1 MMASGNVKHS
11 KKTSVTAE
19 ETPNAMDNVTG
30 AAELDSGEDS
40 TASHRMTIA
49 FQGQPG
55 AYSHMACQQA
65 CPEMEAI
72 PAETFD
78 HAFTATA
85 KGRTDRAMIA
95 IDNSVAGRVADVH
108 HLMPRSGL
116 HIIGEHFQRV
126 NHHLLALPGAKLD
139 QLRVVHSHVHALNQ
153 CRKLLRDLPVS
164 ARVHADTAGA
174 AAEIAAAGDPSHG
187 AIASRLAA
195 KIHDL
200 DILKSGIEDADHN
213 TTRFVILAREPI
225 TPDYDPERPTIMS
238 FFFQVQS
245 VPAALYKA
253 LGGFATNGVNMLK
266 LESYVDAEFNQ
277 AQFYAEIL
285 GHPSETGVKNALD
298 ELRFFSH
305 AVEQLGTYPA
315 HPFRTR

>member
-1 MMASGNVKHS
+1 MDQVAGASEK
-11 KKTSVTAE
+11 
-19 ETPNAMDNVTG
+19 ETITIS
-30 AAELDSGEDS
+30 DSEPKPLK
-40 TASHRMTIA
+40 IA

-65 CPEMEAI
+65 CPDFEPV

-78 HAFTATA
+78 DAFTAVSD
-85 KGRTDRAMIA
+85 GRTERAMIA

-126 NHHLLALPGAKLD
+126 NHHLLGLPGTKID
-139 QLRVVHSHVHALNQ
+139 QLAVVHSHVHALNQ
-153 CRKLLRDLPVS
+153 CRKLLRSLPVS

-174 AAEIAAAGDPSHG
+174 AAEVASVKDPSQA

-195 KIHDL
+195 NIHGL
-200 DILKSGIEDADHN
+200 EILKSDIEDADHN
-213 TTRFVILAREPI
+213 TTRFVILAPEPI
-225 TPDYDPERPTIMS
+225 MPDYDPDRPTIMS

-285 GHPSETGVKNALD
+285 GHPAETSVKNAMD

-305 AVEQLGTYPA
+305 SVEQLGVYPA
-315 HPFRTR
+315 HPFRQRGAAS

>member
-1 MMASGNVKHS
+1 MDQVAGASEK
-11 KKTSVTAE
+11 
-19 ETPNAMDNVTG
+19 ETITISDV
-30 AAELDSGEDS
+30 DDK
-40 TASHRMTIA
+40 RMKIA

-65 CPEMEAI
+65 CPDFE
-72 PAETFD
+72 PVSAETFD
-78 HAFTATA
+78 DAFTAVSE
-85 KGRTDRAMIA
+85 GRTERAMIA

-126 NHHLLALPGAKLD
+126 NHHLLALPGTKIE
-139 QLRVVHSHVHALNQ
+139 QISIVHSHVHALNQ
-153 CRKLLRDLPVS
+153 CRKLLRELPVT

-174 AAEIAAAGDPSHG
+174 AAEVATTRDPSQA

-195 KIHDL
+195 SIHGL
-200 DILKSGIEDADHN
+200 EILKSDIEDADHN
-213 TTRFVILAREPI
+213 TTRFVILAPEPMD
-225 TPDYDPERPTIMS
+225 PGYDPDRPTIMS

-285 GHPSETGVKNALD
+285 GHPSETSVKNAMD

-305 AVEQLGTYPA
+305 SVEQLGLYPA
-315 HPFRTR
+315 HPFRARTAV

>member
-1 MMASGNVKHS
+1 
-11 KKTSVTAE
+11 
-19 ETPNAMDNVTG
+19 MDQVTG
-30 AAELDSGEDS
+30 ASEQETITISNAEQKPLK
-40 TASHRMTIA
+40 IA

-65 CPEMEAI
+65 CPEMEPV

-78 HAFTATA
+78 DAFTAVSE
-85 KGRTDRAMIA
+85 GRTDRAMIA

-126 NHHLLALPGAKLD
+126 NHHLLTLPGTKPGD
-139 QLRVVHSHVHALNQ
+139 LRVVHSHVHALNQ
-153 CRKLLRDLPVS
+153 CRRLLRELPVT

-174 AAEIAAAGDPSHG
+174 AAEVAAMGDPTHA

-195 KIHDL
+195 KIHGLDL
-200 DILKSGIEDADHN
+200 LRSDIEDADHN
-213 TTRFVILAREPI
+213 TTRFVILSREPV

-285 GHPSETGVKNALD
+285 GHPSETGVKNAMD

-305 AVEQLGTYPA
+305 AVEELGTYPA
-315 HPFRTR
+315 HPFRQRGAAA

>member
-1 MMASGNVKHS
+1 MDQVAGASEH
-11 KKTSVTAE
+11 
-19 ETPNAMDNVTG
+19 D
-30 AAELDSGEDS
+30 
-40 TASHRMTIA
+40 ASPLADAPRKPMKIA

-65 CPEMEAI
+65 CPELEPV

-78 HAFTATA
+78 DAFTSVRD
-85 KGRTDRAMIA
+85 GRTERAMIA

-116 HIIGEHFQRV
+116 HIVSEHFQRV
-126 NHHLLALPGAKLD
+126 NHHLLALPGVGID
-139 QLRVVHSHVHALNQ
+139 QLKIVHSHVHALNQ
-153 CRKLLRDLPVS
+153 CRKLLRELPVS

-174 AAEIAAAGDPSHG
+174 AAEVASSKDPSQA

-195 KIHDL
+195 KIHGL
-200 DILKSGIEDADHN
+200 DILKSDIEDADHN
-213 TTRFVILAREPI
+213 TTRFVILAPEPI
-225 TPDYDPERPTIMS
+225 DPGYDPERPTIMS

-285 GHPSETGVKNALD
+285 GHPSEPGVKNAMD
-298 ELRFFSH
+298 ELNFFSH
-305 AVEQLGTYPA
+305 TVEELGTYPA
-315 HPFRTR
+315 HPFRAR

>member
-1 MMASGNVKHS
+1 
-11 KKTSVTAE
+11 
-19 ETPNAMDNVTG
+19 MDQVTG
-30 AAELDSGEDS
+30 ASDKETITISDRERKPL
-40 TASHRMTIA
+40 RIA

-65 CPEMEAI
+65 CPELEPV

-78 HAFTATA
+78 EAFTAVSE
-85 KGRTDRAMIA
+85 GRTERAMIA

-126 NHHLLALPGAKLD
+126 NHHLLALPGTSID
-139 QLRVVHSHVHALNQ
+139 QLQVVHSHVHALNQ
-153 CRKLLRDLPVS
+153 CRKLLRELPVT
-164 ARVHADTAGA
+164 AQIHADTAGA
-174 AAEIAAAGDPSHG
+174 AAEVAAAKDPG
-187 AIASRLAA
+187 QAAIASRLAA
-195 KIHDL
+195 RIHGL
-200 DILKSGIEDADHN
+200 DILRSDIEDADHN
-213 TTRFVILAREPI
+213 TTRFVILAPEPLD
-225 TPDYDPERPTIMS
+225 PGYDPERPTIMS

-285 GHPSETGVKNALD
+285 GHPNEIGVQNAMD

-305 AVEQLGTYPA
+305 SVELLGTYPA
-315 HPFRTR
+315 HPFRQRGAGAALPGLA

>member
-1 MMASGNVKHS
+1 
-11 KKTSVTAE
+11 
-19 ETPNAMDNVTG
+19 
-30 AAELDSGEDS
+30 
-40 TASHRMTIA
+40 
-49 FQGQPG
+49 
-55 AYSHMACQQA
+55 
-65 CPEMEAI
+65 
-72 PAETFD
+72 
-78 HAFTATA
+78 
-85 KGRTDRAMIA
+85 MIA

-116 HIIGEHFQRV
+116 YIVGEHFQRV
-126 NHHLLALPGAKLD
+126 NHHLLVLPGTRLD
-139 QLRVVHSHVHALNQ
+139 QISVVHSHVHALNQ
-153 CRKLLRDLPVS
+153 CRKLLRELPVT
-164 ARVHADTAGA
+164 AKVHADTAGS
-174 AAEIAAAGDPSHG
+174 AAEVARTKDPSQA

-195 KIHDL
+195 KIYGL
-200 DILKSGIEDADHN
+200 EILKSDIEDADHN
-213 TTRFVILAREPI
+213 TTRFVILAPEPI

-285 GHPSETGVKNALD
+285 GHPAETGVKNAMD

-305 AVEQLGTYPA
+305 SVDELGTYPA
-315 HPFRTR
+315 HPFRQRGAAA

>member
-1 MMASGNVKHS
+1 MDQVAGAS
-11 KKTSVTAE
+11 E
-19 ETPNAMDNVTG
+19 QETITISDAHAVP
-30 AAELDSGEDS
+30 LK
-40 TASHRMTIA
+40 IA

-65 CPEMEAI
+65 CPEFEPV

-78 HAFTATA
+78 DAFTAVSD
-85 KGRTDRAMIA
+85 GRTERAMIA

-126 NHHLLALPGAKLD
+126 NHHLLVLPGTSLD
-139 QLRVVHSHVHALNQ
+139 QLHIVHSHVHALNQ
-153 CRKLLRDLPVS
+153 CRKLLRELPVS
-164 ARVHADTAGA
+164 ARVHADTAGS
-174 AAEIAAAGDPSHG
+174 AAEVAAMKDPTQA

-195 KIHDL
+195 KIHGL
-200 DILKSGIEDADHN
+200 EILRSDIEDADHN
-213 TTRFVILAREPI
+213 TTRFVILAPEPI
-225 TPDYDPERPTIMS
+225 IPGYDPERPTIMS

-285 GHPSETGVKNALD
+285 GHPSEAGVKNAMD

-305 AVEQLGTYPA
+305 AVDELGTYPA
-315 HPFRTR
+315 HPFRAR

>member
-1 MMASGNVKHS
+1 MDQVAGASEK
-11 KKTSVTAE
+11 
-19 ETPNAMDNVTG
+19 ETDRI
-30 AAELDSGEDS
+30 LDS
-40 TASHRMTIA
+40 HQQPLKIA

-65 CPEMEAI
+65 CPEMEAV

-78 HAFTATA
+78 DAFSAVRDGQTE
-85 KGRTDRAMIA
+85 RAMIA

-116 HIIGEHFQRV
+116 HIVGEHFQRV
-126 NHHLLALPGAKLD
+126 NHHLLGVPGTRIE

-153 CRKLLRDLPVS
+153 CRKLLRELPVS

-174 AAEIAAAGDPSHG
+174 AAEIAAKKDPTHG

-195 KIHDL
+195 SIHGL
-200 DILKSGIEDADHN
+200 DILRSDIEDADHN
-213 TTRFVILAREPI
+213 TTRFVILSREPI

-277 AQFYAEIL
+277 AQFYAEIM
-285 GHPSETGVKNALD
+285 GHPAETGVKNAMD

-305 AVEQLGTYPA
+305 SVDELGTYPA
-315 HPFRTR
+315 HPFRQRGAAP

>member
-1 MMASGNVKHS
+1 MDQVAGASDK
-11 KKTSVTAE
+11 
-19 ETPNAMDNVTG
+19 ETITIANTQQKP
-30 AAELDSGEDS
+30 L
-40 TASHRMTIA
+40 RIA

-65 CPEMEAI
+65 CPELEPV

-78 HAFTATA
+78 DAFTAVSE
-85 KGRTDRAMIA
+85 GRTERAMIA

-116 HIIGEHFQRV
+116 HIVGEHFQRV
-126 NHHLLALPGAKLD
+126 NHHLLGLPGSSIE
-139 QLRVVHSHVHALNQ
+139 QLRIVHSHVHALNQ
-153 CRKLLRDLPVS
+153 CRKLLRELPVT

-174 AAEIAAAGDPSHG
+174 AAKIAETRDPSQA

-195 KIHDL
+195 KIHGL
-200 DILKSGIEDADHN
+200 DILKSDIEDADHN
-213 TTRFVILAREPI
+213 TTRFVILASEPI
-225 TPDYDPERPTIMS
+225 DPGFDPDRPTIMS

-253 LGGFATNGVNMLK
+253 LGGFATNGVNMIK

-277 AQFYAEIL
+277 AQFYAEIV
-285 GHPSETGVKNALD
+285 GHASETGVKNAMD

-305 AVEQLGTYPA
+305 SVEPLGTYPA
-315 HPFRTR
+315 HPFRAR